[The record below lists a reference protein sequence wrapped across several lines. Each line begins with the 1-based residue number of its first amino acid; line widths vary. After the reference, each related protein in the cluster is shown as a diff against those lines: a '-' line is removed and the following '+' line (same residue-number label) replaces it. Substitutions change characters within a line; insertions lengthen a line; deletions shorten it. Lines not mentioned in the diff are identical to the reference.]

1 MKDFEM
7 KHDVSKKSLAN
18 LEKVMFAQD
27 DFGVKKY
34 GVPLQHTHNYNW
46 LQMFMEEMADGLKY
60 IQCEID
66 RKEEIKQILRTG
78 HQSDNPKEYIEL
90 VLDIL
95 SVEGTG
101 K

>member
-1 MKDFEM
+1 MKDFDI

-27 DFGVKKY
+27 EFGVKKY
-34 GVPLQHTHNYNW
+34 GVALEYSHDYNW

-60 IQCEID
+60 IQCEMD
-66 RKEEIKQILRTG
+66 RKEEVKKFLQAGLR
-78 HQSDNPKEYIEL
+78 SDTPKDYIEVAL
-90 VLDIL
+90 SIL

>member
-1 MKDFEM
+1 M

-27 DFGVKKY
+27 EFGVKKY
-34 GVPLQHTHNYNW
+34 GVPLEHSHKYDW

-60 IQCEID
+60 IQCEMD
-66 RKEEIKQILRTG
+66 RKEYVKQMLRAG
-78 HQSDNPKEYIEL
+78 LRSDSPKDYIEIAL
-90 VLDIL
+90 SIL
-95 SVEGTG
+95 SVDGTG

>member
-1 MKDFEM
+1 MKEFDM

-18 LEKVMFAQD
+18 LERVMFAQD

-34 GVPLQHTHNYNW
+34 GVPLEHTHDYNW
-46 LQMFMEEMADGLKY
+46 LQMFLEEMADGLKY

-66 RKEEIKQILRTG
+66 RKEEVKKFLQAGLR
-78 HQSDNPKEYIEL
+78 SDSPKDYIEVAL
-90 VLDIL
+90 SIL